1 VRCDL
6 RKPTCGNCAK
16 TLQSCKGYG
25 MQLSWPR
32 EGNKRRAI
40 VLDCDPSTSARIS
53 RRNRV
58 RRVVFL
64 NVSSADV
71 ALSDALEEKLNL
83 GKQYLLC

>member
-1 VRCDL
+1 
-6 RKPTCGNCAK
+6 
-16 TLQSCKGYG
+16 
-25 MQLSWPR
+25 
-32 EGNKRRAI
+32 
-40 VLDCDPSTSARIS
+40 
-53 RRNRV
+53 V

>member
-1 VRCDL
+1 
-6 RKPTCGNCAK
+6 
-16 TLQSCKGYG
+16 

-40 VLDCDPSTSARIS
+40 VLDCGSRAPARIS
-53 RRNRV
+53 RRHRG
-58 RRVVFL
+58 RGVVFL

-83 GKQYLLC
+83 GKPSLMPAAVQLQAGF